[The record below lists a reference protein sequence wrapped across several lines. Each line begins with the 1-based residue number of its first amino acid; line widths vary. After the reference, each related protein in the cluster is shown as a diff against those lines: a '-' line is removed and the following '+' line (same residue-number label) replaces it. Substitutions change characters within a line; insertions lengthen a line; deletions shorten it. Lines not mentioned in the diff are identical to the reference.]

1 MNIRVTKISLIALF
15 FSFAF
20 ISNSS
25 FARGSHVFWIKK
37 TFENL
42 NKIENYSATSEQ
54 WFSSGSSS
62 LDGSFLN
69 SSQVISQVSYQ
80 RPNDFH
86 TIITSPESLKGI
98 EASFSNHSISL
109 NNPHMKKALNIKGLK
124 SPTVE
129 SKLDQ
134 VKSLYY
140 YNQKHYDQVFTP
152 SINIAEQLS
161 VGLDFIAKR
170 KKAELLKAET
180 YIDYHHSIFMQISQS
195 FDSGNTSKL
204 KNTTITFNQNSFTL
218 PKTSITED
226 TQLLVWDFNQ
236 ASLTNKESLERIS
249 QKIHWPKD
257 IENYW
262 GLSQRQFYQQRNS
275 KTAAGYFYNDA
286 FFVITITQ
294 PNESGVETEKLT
306 SHFAQGIP
314 VTINTLMGEST
325 VFLSQYPEFSYLEFV
340 RDNIRYS
347 LIANIHPQSLIDM
360 AHGMIIEEK

>member
-1 MNIRVTKISLIALF
+1 MNIRVTKISFIALF

-20 ISNSS
+20 ISNLS

-42 NKIENYSATSEQ
+42 NKIENYTATSEQ
-54 WFSSGSSS
+54 WLS
-62 LDGSFLN
+62 LD
-69 SSQVISQVSYQ
+69 SSRVISQINYQ

-86 TIITSPESLKGI
+86 TIIISPESLKGT
-98 EASFSNHSISL
+98 EASFSNHAISL
-109 NNPHMKKALNIKGLK
+109 NNPHTKKALSITGLK
-124 SPTVE
+124 SPTIE

-134 VKSLYY
+134 VKGRYY

-152 SINIAEQLS
+152 SIHVAEQLS

-170 KKAELLKAET
+170 EEAELLKAET
-180 YIDYHHSIFMQISQS
+180 YIDYHHSIFMQASQS
-195 FDSGNTSKL
+195 FNSGITSKF
-204 KNTTITFNQNSFTL
+204 KNTAIAFNQKTFTL
-218 PKTSITED
+218 PKTNIAAD
-226 TQLLVWDFNQ
+226 TQLLAWDFNQ

-249 QKIHWPKD
+249 SDIHWPKD

-286 FFVITITQ
+286 FFVIAITQ
-294 PNESGVETEKLT
+294 PNKSDASTAKT
-306 SHFAQGIP
+306 TYHFTHGTP
-314 VTINTLMGEST
+314 LTINTLKGEST
-325 VFLSQYPEFSYLEFV
+325 AFLSQYPEFSYIEFV

-360 AHGMIIEEK
+360 ARGMIIEEK

>member
-15 FSFAF
+15 LSFAF

-54 WFSSGSSS
+54 SLLSGNA
-62 LDGSFLN
+62 LVDGSR
-69 SSQVISQVSYQ
+69 VISQVNYQ

-86 TIITSPESLKGI
+86 SIITSPESLKGI
-98 EASFSNHSISL
+98 EASFSNHAISL
-109 NNPHMKKALNIKGLK
+109 NNPKIKKALNIKGLK

-134 VKSLYY
+134 VKGLYY

-152 SINIAEQLS
+152 SIHIAEQLS

-170 KKAELLKAET
+170 KEAELLKAET
-180 YIDYHHSIFMQISQS
+180 YINYHHSIFMQVSQS
-195 FDSGNTSKL
+195 FDSGVTSTF
-204 KNTTITFNQNSFTL
+204 KNTAITFNQNSFTL
-218 PKTSITED
+218 PKTSIAEN
-226 TQLLVWDFNQ
+226 TQLLEWDFNQ

-249 QKIHWPKD
+249 SEIHWPKD

-262 GLSQRQFYQQRNS
+262 GLSQRQFYQQRNA

-294 PNESGVETEKLT
+294 PNESIAKTAEET
-306 SHFAQGIP
+306 SHFTHGIP
-314 VTINTLMGEST
+314 LIIKPLKGEST
-325 VFLSQYPEFSYLEFV
+325 VLLAQYPEFSYLEFV